1 MDKHSRYA
9 GFRAGGGLTWGQALT
24 IAGWA
29 FILIGG
35 MAADSPGTGYLWAAG
50 IVGFGIM
57 LAWLGQALGRR

>member
-1 MDKHSRYA
+1 MDKHI
-9 GFRAGGGLTWGQALT
+9 GFRAGGGLTWGEGITGAGLALV
-24 IAGWA
+24 
-29 FILIGG
+29 LIGG